1 MVFRIKAE
9 LTEEDRAAWRRL
21 AASRDQA
28 LRRKCQAA
36 VWEWVKDKLPILP
49 GMAFC
54 IAGLYAVSLG
64 RGPLLKRISVGV
76 FSLLFLLAGVLAF
89 VARPYPAKRSEHLPI
104 WDFPPTAMLDIP
116 VRAAFFGDG
125 CFVFRASGEK
135 IRLGYST
142 ITGAWEDGGRFY
154 LFFADRPPLVLPKRG
169 LDRWMPEDFRDFLER
184 ELEVPVERMK

>member
-9 LTEEDRAAWRRL
+9 LTEEDRRAWQRVAACRARSFRRGYGFLMLLWL
-21 AASRDQA
+21 AMKILGLSLLVLVSVMLA
-28 LRRKCQAA
+28 LLSGSDTWLVIKLCGMVDAA
-36 VWEWVKDKLPILP
+36 VFVYFGI
-49 GMAFC
+49 
-54 IAGLYAVSLG
+54 GLL
-64 RGPLLKRISVGV
+64 RLFFRPPKRPDGP
-76 FSLLFLLAGVLAF
+76 
-89 VARPYPAKRSEHLPI
+89 PA
-104 WDFPPTAMLDIP
+104 WDFPPDKLSETP

-125 CFVFRASGEK
+125 CFAFRASGEK

-169 LDRWMPEDFRDFLER
+169 LGRWMPEDFRDFLER

>member
-9 LTEEDRAAWRRL
+9 LTEEDRAAWRLL
-21 AASRDQA
+21 ALQREKA
-28 LRRKCQAA
+28 RRKKRWAA
-36 VWEWVKDKLPILP
+36 VRIWLGNKLLSLSLVVFGIL
-49 GMAFC
+49 GM
-54 IAGLYAVSLG
+54 YALSLG
-64 RGPLLKRISVGV
+64 RATLRDQVYIGV
-76 FSLLFLLAGVLAF
+76 VSPLFLFGGILICV
-89 VARPYPAKRSEHLPI
+89 VNPYPFKRSKPLSEK
-104 WDFPPTAMLDIP
+104 DFPPSGLLDAP

-142 ITGAWEDGGRFY
+142 VTGAWEDGGRFY

-169 LDRWMPEDFRDFLER
+169 LGRWMPEDFRDFLER